1 MEVFDWWNGGLVS
14 KVFEKKSKV
23 GGTEFELGCEESVSD
38 MTELSDE
45 KFNWVDGVD
54 GADAE
59 SSEECTED
67 ERVASP
73 CVDMIWSV
81 LKLEKWLDGSP
92 FLLV

>member
-45 KFNWVDGVD
+45 KLKWVDGVD